1 MERAFPICVNIAS
14 VMTQCDVYVVSF
26 SLEELTNIFACSFSS
41 YMRVVAIITDVLR
54 NELGVRK
61 DNEMLM

>member
-1 MERAFPICVNIAS
+1 
-14 VMTQCDVYVVSF
+14 MTQCDVYVVSF